1 MFADEEDD
9 EVDPDLPFCV
19 SPDGDDEE
27 IFEKEF
33 KQYKRNYYVS
43 KMGYP
48 DMTP

>member
-1 MFADEEDD
+1 MFADEELD
-9 EVDPDLPFCV
+9 EDSVFPFSG
-19 SPDGDDEE
+19 SPDGNEEE